1 MKIPF
6 VDLRAN
12 YENIKSE
19 MDAAIADVIGRTD
32 FIKGSDLKSFEKNWA
47 KLCEAEYCVG
57 TSNGTSSIELILKA
71 LDIGNGDEVICP
83 SHTFIATA
91 EAVVSCGAKPVF
103 TDCHDHTALIDSGEI
118 YKALTERTKAVITV
132 DLYGQPADHDAVVLA
147 VKDRNIHVIEDAA
160 QSHRALY
167 KKKRT
172 GSYAHATSFSFYPGK
187 NLGAYGDAGA
197 VVTNDKNLFEKIKML
212 SDHGRI
218 TKYEHLFSGC
228 NARMDNLQAAVLN
241 IKMKY
246 LDSWNEKRRAV
257 VARYTSA
264 LENLVSFIG
273 EEPFVRSSCHLCV
286 IRTPY
291 RDDLKKF
298 LEEHGVSTGIH
309 YPIPLHLQPAF
320 KHLGYR
326 EGDFP
331 RSEKIASEAL
341 SLPLFPEMTSEQTDY
356 VINTV
361 KEYFK

>member
-1 MKIPF
+1 
-6 VDLRAN
+6 
-12 YENIKSE
+12 
-19 MDAAIADVIGRTD
+19 
-32 FIKGSDLKSFEKNWA
+32 
-47 KLCEAEYCVG
+47 
-57 TSNGTSSIELILKA
+57 
-71 LDIGNGDEVICP
+71 
-83 SHTFIATA
+83 
-91 EAVVSCGAKPVF
+91 
-103 TDCHDHTALIDSGEI
+103 
-118 YKALTERTKAVITV
+118 
-132 DLYGQPADHDAVVLA
+132 LA